1 MLLDQVKCLNHNC
14 HPTWH
19 PGYRSHF
26 LLNRPGPEFDWRKE
40 TLSVHWV
47 DSFPELDVDQVKFT
61 SGFIVD
67 IAHHVLAAAGLDLNN
82 VA

>member
-1 MLLDQVKCLNHNC
+1 M
-14 HPTWH
+14 
-19 PGYRSHF
+19 
-26 LLNRPGPEFDWRKE
+26 LNRPGPEFDWRTD

-67 IAHHVLAAAGLDLNN
+67 IARHILEASGLDINN
-82 VA
+82 MA